1 MGSHGGEGA
10 HDAES
15 WGDSTMATP
24 AEVWSGIAL
33 EADPRMSEFRADPA
47 AYMEQRAA
55 TLRSGDLDEE
65 EARLLKQRNQLF
77 RASLSAMLRF
87 LRNIF

>member
-1 MGSHGGEGA
+1 
-10 HDAES
+10 
-15 WGDSTMATP
+15 
-24 AEVWSGIAL
+24 
-33 EADPRMSEFRADPA
+33 MSEFRADPA